1 MKNTYVCN
9 VAGAPEEP
17 LVPAAMDF
25 GQKKDKDKPQL
36 ASNQQAASTGDEE
49 PLMLPT
55 MRFDK
60 E

>member
-9 VAGAPEEP
+9 TAGAPEEP

-25 GQKKDKDKPQL
+25 GQKDKPKL